1 MTVPGAD
8 RLVALEVTVQR
19 RPRRDSAVLACP
31 AAMPTRLEPAA
42 FATVVEDG
50 MAMVGGG
57 GAEVLGDDEADVVG
71 STVALVA
78 AALVAAWLVSGSTP
92 ARSSST
98 PTLPATTQNPL
109 RRHSGFGFGG
119 RAGGGGPH
127 PAGWVGGWF
136 GGGGSGCCPQP
147 CGFTH
152 RSGTAGPL
160 PPVTHAHIVKGVRHA
175 RIVTPALG
183 MLARGVREQRGAW
196 GVVSCVWKGRAN
208 DDAGA

>member
-1 MTVPGAD
+1 
-8 RLVALEVTVQR
+8 
-19 RPRRDSAVLACP
+19 
-31 AAMPTRLEPAA
+31 MPTRLGTAA
-42 FATVVEDG
+42 FATVV
-50 MAMVGGG
+50 GGG
-57 GAEVLGDDEADVVG
+57 M
-71 STVALVA
+71 ALVA

-152 RSGTAGPL
+152 RSGKAGP
-160 PPVTHAHIVKGVRHA
+160 PSSRDPRAH
-175 RIVTPALG
+175 
-183 MLARGVREQRGAW
+183 
-196 GVVSCVWKGRAN
+196 C
-208 DDAGA
+208 